1 MNGDRGAAV
10 KQIMQAIEYG
20 TLPTD
25 ETQRRLMELIQK
37 EASRIDGPAD
47 EELLSACIDLMERL
61 QGREPVED
69 EERIAALNQRI
80 ADAIQK
86 KKQSQ
91 ERWHTA
97 LRAVGTIAAVLVLI
111 VGIGVPLR
119 WTWFESWSTPD
130 EQQHVI
136 MGHEI
141 TVDMVASAIAEHGS
155 TDRVDID
162 DFSKISELLGLNL
175 YIPDSLGE
183 NWVAQS
189 GYIDYPK
196 GYIKISL
203 SYTNKN
209 DAQKQISCT
218 ICLHSDVEY
227 AYYSFE
233 QSKEGSLYMIGNASI
248 YASNNIDRT
257 SVCWYDNNTY
267 VWLSGNLSI
276 DNAVRLIY
284 ELIGGISTYA
294 K

>member
-37 EASRIDGPAD
+37 EANRTDGPAD
-47 EELLSACIDLMERL
+47 EELMSACIDLMERL
-61 QGREPVED
+61 QGREHVED

-86 KKQSQ
+86 KQQSQ

-97 LRAVGTIAAVLVLI
+97 FRAVGAIAAVVVLL

-141 TVDMVASAIAEHGS
+141 TVDMVASAIADSAELD
-155 TDRVDID
+155 TTTVAVNDFAQID
-162 DFSKISELLGLNL
+162 EILGLPL
-175 YIPDSLGE
+175 SIPSVLAGE
-183 NWVAQS
+183 WIASNGFINYA
-189 GYIDYPK
+189 P
-196 GYIKISL
+196 GYIKVSL
-203 SYTNKN
+203 VYKN
-209 DAQKQISCT
+209 ANDSNQQVAAVIN
-218 ICLHSDVEY
+218 LYSDIEY
-227 AYYSFE
+227 AYFSFE
-233 QSKEGSLYMIGNASI
+233 QSRNGELIS
-248 YASNNIDRT
+248 SNGIEYYVSDNMGQT
-257 SVCWYDNNTY
+257 SACWYNAATLIFLTGDIEVDQMT
-267 VWLSGNLSI
+267 NLVIS
-276 DNAVRLIY
+276 
-284 ELIGGISTYA
+284 LIGGTYD
-294 K
+294 